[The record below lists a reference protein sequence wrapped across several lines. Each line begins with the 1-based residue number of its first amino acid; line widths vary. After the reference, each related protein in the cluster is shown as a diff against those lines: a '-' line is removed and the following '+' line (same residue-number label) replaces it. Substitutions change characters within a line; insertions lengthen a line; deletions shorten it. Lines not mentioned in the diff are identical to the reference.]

1 MDAVTAPAVV
11 SVYMVRVRR
20 FRTTLFIAPESIAAA
35 EAGQRDRIRAFVR
48 RLMAHRN
55 AVVRWLGRVFRA
67 AHDFYRRLEDRID
80 PLERMLKA
88 LKGPSAL
95 RVLHAGHSKARD
107 EFHGLLRGQA
117 TKHTVWLAV
126 DGVVSAAAVAVSPFL
141 AWIPGPYVLL
151 YYPLMRLLSHR
162 RALEGARNAMNAASV
177 VFEESA
183 ELGRLEDSLRSGA
196 SPSNG
201 CARAG
206 IRVTGLDAYLERV
219 S

>member
-1 MDAVTAPAVV
+1 MDAVTAPSVV
-11 SVYMVRVRR
+11 AVYMVRVRR
-20 FRTTLFIAPESIAAA
+20 FRTTLFVPPESMAVA
-35 EAGQRDRIRAFVR
+35 EAGQRDRIRAFIR
-48 RLMAHRN
+48 RLMAHPN

-88 LKGPSAL
+88 LNGPSAL
-95 RVLHAGHSKARD
+95 RVLHAGHPRPRD
-107 EFHGLLRGQA
+107 EFRGLLRGQV
-117 TKHTVWLAV
+117 TKHAVWLVV

-162 RALEGARNAMNAASV
+162 RALKGARNAAHAATV

-183 ELGRLEDSLRSGA
+183 ELGRLEENLRSGA
-196 SPSNG
+196 SPSVG
-201 CARAG
+201 CDRAG
-206 IRVTGLDAYLERV
+206 IRVTGFGAYLERL